1 MLACYPAPP
10 LTHTTHMKQD
20 RLGYFIDPVVIA
32 GLKRIYPNTVPSINA
47 TDREIWAAVG
57 RQEVIAYLERELASI
72 GEPLDQDEREDF

>member
-1 MLACYPAPP
+1 
-10 LTHTTHMKQD
+10 MKQD

-32 GLKRIYPNTVPSINA
+32 GLNRIYPNSVPSSNA